1 MDKTY
6 IYIAIPEKYKIVY
19 ETMMIASL
27 EVGEATLKE
36 CNCDCHNKNN
46 CLRECYDLFN
56 SVVAAYNLNQE
67 KLADTIIKYIIAKL
81 KEAKIYVDENLV
93 LPEDIGVDIITIMY
107 NNGTTDQELTLV
119 KHDIYYEHKI
129 DISLTN
135 YIQFTTP
142 ADVVIE
148 SCILTTNSLDT
159 EIMSHFTIKDNIYT
173 CSAKYLFKNSTL
185 TIKAKRKV

>member
-6 IYIAIPEKYKIVY
+6 IYIAIPKKYKIVY

-27 EVGEATLKE
+27 EFGEAVLKE
-36 CNCDCHNKNN
+36 CNCNCSNKCS
-46 CLRECYDLFN
+46 CLRECYDLFQ

-67 KLADTIIKYIIAKL
+67 KLADTLIKYIIAKL
-81 KEAKIYVDENLV
+81 KSCKIDVDENLI

-107 NNGTTDQELTLV
+107 NNGNVDQELTLV
-119 KHDIYYEHKI
+119 KQNEYYEQTI

-135 YIQFTTP
+135 YIKFTTS
-142 ADVVIE
+142 ADIVIE

-159 EIMSHFTIKDNIYT
+159 EIISHFTITDNTYI